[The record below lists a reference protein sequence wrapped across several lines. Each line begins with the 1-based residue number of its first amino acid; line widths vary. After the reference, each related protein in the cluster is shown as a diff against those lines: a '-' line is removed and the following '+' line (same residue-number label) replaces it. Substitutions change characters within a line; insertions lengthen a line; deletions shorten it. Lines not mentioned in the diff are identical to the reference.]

1 MGTFVQHDGK
11 VNAVPGGIPSGV
23 LERIENDIEELRSL
37 RASLE
42 RYGMAMISE
51 SKTVTDANSSLV
63 VSAKEL
69 NSSLPGTIAHEVSLI
84 KGNYS
89 KKQADEIIPNGADLN
104 NYGNPGFYKGVT
116 DEVLNSPESQRT
128 AFIMR
133 VEGGANEAMIVQVF
147 YAQNGN
153 SYRRT
158 RIDYSH
164 WTSWKNI

>member
-1 MGTFVQHDGK
+1 MGTFVQKEG
-11 VNAVPGGIPSGV
+11 NAYPVPGGIPGGV
-23 LERIENDIEELRSL
+23 LERIENDIAELGAL

-42 RYGMAMISE
+42 QYGMAMISE
-51 SKTVTDANSSLV
+51 SKTVTDANSGLV

-69 NSSLPGTIAHEVSLI
+69 NSALPGTIAYEIELI
-84 KGNYS
+84 KGNYA
-89 KKQADEIIPNGADLN
+89 KKQADESIPNGADLN

-116 DEVLNSPESQRT
+116 DEVLNSPEIQRT

-133 VEGGANEAMIVQVF
+133 VEGGVNEAMIVQTF

-158 RIDYSH
+158 RTNYSH